1 MKQRTRRII
10 GVVAALLLFLSAG
23 ATTNASAQGTDF
35 TYQGRLQDSG
45 ANANGNYDFQ
55 FTLWDALTGGT
66 QQPQPTPV
74 TVTKS
79 SVAVASGV
87 FTVQLDFGATAF
99 PGADRWLET
108 SVRLAGAGAFIVLSP
123 RQPIT
128 ATPYAVRSASS
139 SSADVAATA
148 TNATQLGGVAA
159 NQYVVTTDARMSD
172 PRAPTAG
179 SANYIQNTASQQ
191 VSSNFNISGNGTAGG
206 TLSGNIV
213 NAATQ
218 YSISGNRVLTAGN
231 IFSAVGQ
238 NVFVGFGSGQANTNG
253 SFNAYFGSSAG
264 AHGNACCNS
273 MFGDSAGVKNTTGQY
288 NSFFGTSSG
297 SSNTIES
304 SNTFVGAFT
313 DGALGIQNSTALGYN
328 TVVTQSNS
336 LVLGNN
342 VNVGIGTTAPAVPL
356 EVRRNS
362 TVASNWQT
370 GQLRISGA
378 TDPNMQLNLGYDTS
392 SNVGVIQAG
401 QANTSYRNLLLNPF
415 GGNVTIGPIDAISG
429 ISKLY
434 AIAGNNQYGV
444 VGSAT
449 NLSGV
454 SGTATTGDGVSG
466 ISTSGRGVYGS
477 SSNGT
482 GVYGTSSST
491 FGVNGSASVASQTFN
506 AAYVGAAGIWGTSQ
520 SSVGVFGTSDSNVG
534 VVGVSQSNIGV
545 LGRSTS
551 GNAGYFD
558 GTVVVATLATGPGST
573 VCRNSSNQLSSC
585 SSSSLRYKKDIS
597 RFGSGLDVIN
607 RLKPIAF
614 TWKSDGTRDFGLGAE
629 DVEKVD
635 PSLVFYRDGRI
646 EGVKYDRIGV
656 VLINAVKE
664 QQAQI
669 AQQKKALEH
678 QQELIKQQTEQFRQQ
693 SAMVT
698 AQQQQI
704 EALKKLVCRSNRRA
718 VVCR

>member
-1 MKQRTRRII
+1 MDAPAIFKEGSEKMNRKNACFRY
-10 GVVAALLLFLSAG
+10 AASLLLLLFAG
-23 ATTNASAQGTDF
+23 ATSSALAQGTAF
-35 TYQGRLQDSG
+35 SYQGRLQDSG

-55 FTLWDALTGGT
+55 FTLWDASSGGT
-66 QQPQPTPV
+66 QQPQPTPLM
-74 TVTKS
+74 VTKS
-79 SVAVASGV
+79 GVAVANGV
-87 FTVQLDFGATAF
+87 FTVQLDFGPTAF

-108 SVRLAGAGAFIVLSP
+108 SVRLAGAGAFTVLSP

-128 ATPYAVRSASS
+128 STPYAVRSASS

-148 TNATQLGGVAA
+148 TNVTQLGGVAA
-159 NQYVVTTDARMSD
+159 NQYVVTTDPRMSD

-179 SANYIQNTASQQ
+179 SANYIQNSASAQA
-191 VSSNFNISGNGTAGG
+191 SSNFNISGNGTAGG

-264 AHGNACCNS
+264 LHSNACCNS

-288 NSFFGTSSG
+288 NSFFGDSSG
-297 SSNTIES
+297 SSNTTES
-304 SNTFVGAFT
+304 SNTFIGAFT
-313 DGALGIQNSTALGYN
+313 DGAPGINNSTALGYN

-378 TDPNMQLNLGYDTS
+378 SDPNMQLSLGYDTS
-392 SNVGVIQAG
+392 SNLGVIQAG
-401 QANTSYRNLLLNPF
+401 QAFTGFKTLSLNPS
-415 GGNVTIGPIDAISG
+415 GGAVGIG
-429 ISKLY
+429 
-434 AIAGNNQYGV
+434 
-444 VGSAT
+444 
-449 NLSGV
+449 
-454 SGTATTGDGVSG
+454 TTGPDQ
-466 ISTSGRGVYGS
+466 TL
-477 SSNGT
+477 T
-482 GVYGTSSST
+482 
-491 FGVNGSASVASQTFN
+491 VNGGASKPGGGSWATF
-506 AAYVGAAGIWGTSQ
+506 
-520 SSVGVFGTSDSNVG
+520 SDE
-534 VVGVSQSNIGV
+534 
-545 LGRSTS
+545 
-551 GNAGYFD
+551 
-558 GTVVVATLATGPGST
+558 
-573 VCRNSSNQLSSC
+573 
-585 SSSSLRYKKDIS
+585 
-597 RFGSGLDVIN
+597 
-607 RLKPIAF
+607 RLKNIKGRFTPGLNPVMRLQPIRYQYKADNALGI
-614 TWKSDGTRDFGLGAE
+614 KSEGEHIGFGAQAVQKVLPEAVTRD
-629 DVEKVD
+629 EKGFLLVNND
-635 PSLVFYRDGRI
+635 PILWTM
-646 EGVKYDRIGV
+646 
-656 VLINAVKE
+656 LNAVKE

-669 AQQKKALEH
+669 EQQKKALEH

-693 SAMVT
+693 SAMVA

-704 EALKKLVCRSNRRA
+704 EALKKLVCRSNRRS